1 MGDYSVSYRIAG
13 LLTDVK
19 SMLSARSKLHKA
31 VLDSLH
37 QAGIEIVSPAFTNTR
52 PQEPGSVMI
61 PAAPRKTKIANQEDN
76 RPEAV
81 IFDKAEEA
89 EAVQQDRVALEEQL
103 ATLQA
108 ALKDANSEEK
118 NLLKEQLDFT
128 KTKLDELNNTK
139 PKQEGVSASA
149 STPAAD

>member
-1 MGDYSVSYRIAG
+1 M
-13 LLTDVK
+13 
-19 SMLSARSKLHKA
+19 
-31 VLDSLH
+31 
-37 QAGIEIVSPAFTNTR
+37 
-52 PQEPGSVMI
+52 
-61 PAAPRKTKIANQEDN
+61 
-76 RPEAV
+76 
-81 IFDKAEEA
+81 FDKAEEA
-89 EAVQQDRVALEEQL
+89 EAVLQYRVALEGQL